1 MDQRLP
7 WYVCWLIGI
16 ILSVW
21 GCARQGW
28 GPGNVILVLLAASA
42 AALAVVFLIKRWKSR
57 GLAGRS
63 ELGNFA
69 AMAPSWRQWQAL
81 NPVYHGEVRRAVKF
95 VVPRGKAVLEL
106 GCAWGD
112 LLAHLEPERGV
123 GVDAA
128 EEQVRHAREEHPTL
142 EFAVAEASAFKTEE
156 QFDYVIATDLI
167 NQVEDVQALFE
178 KAKAALTP
186 SGQLIV
192 AWHNS
197 AWEGVI
203 GLAERLGLKSPSHNR
218 HWISFVDVENMLE
231 LADFEVVHHETRCLC
246 PIDIPLVRP
255 LLNQVLIRLPILKH
269 FGFVDLAVARP
280 AAAPRP
286 EAKVTILIP
295 CRNEAGNI
303 ASALERLPRFG
314 REQEVIFVEG
324 NSTDNTW
331 EEVQKATRLPPVPGL
346 SILAMQQ
353 PGRGK
358 GDAVRA
364 GFDRATGDILMIL
377 DADLTVQPEE
387 LPRFYNALISG
398 KADFVNGTRL
408 VYPMDEQ
415 AMRFLNLLA
424 NKGFSVLFTW
434 LLGQPIRDTL
444 CGTKVLWR
452 DRYLD
457 IVTNREYFGD
467 FDPYGDFDLLFG
479 AAKLR
484 LKIVNL
490 PVHYKE
496 RTYGDTNIS
505 RFQGGWLLL
514 RMFLLGIVRLKVY

>member
-1 MDQRLP
+1 MSRKLP

-16 ILSVW
+16 VLSVW
-21 GCARQGW
+21 GCVRQGW
-28 GPGNVILVLLAASA
+28 GAGSAILVLLAASIV
-42 AALAVVFLIKRWKSR
+42 ALVLVLAIKRWQAR
-57 GLAGRS
+57 GLAGRDAP
-63 ELGNFA
+63 GDFT
-69 AMAPSWRQWQAL
+69 AMAPAWRQWQAL
-81 NPVYHGEVRRAVKF
+81 NPVYHGELHRAIKF
-95 VVPRGKAVLEL
+95 SVPRGKAILEL
-106 GCAWGD
+106 GCGWGD
-112 LLAHLEPERGV
+112 LLGHLQPGRGM
-123 GVDAA
+123 GLDAV

-142 EFAVAEASAFKTEE
+142 DFDVSEASAFETDEK
-156 QFDYVIATDLI
+156 FDYVIATDLI
-167 NQVEDVQALFE
+167 NQVEDVQGIFE
-178 KAKAALTP
+178 KAKGALNI
-186 SGQLIV
+186 SGQLVV

-203 GLAERLGLKSPSHNR
+203 SLAERLGLKSPSHSR

-231 LADFEVVHHETRCLC
+231 LAGLEVVHHETRCLC
-246 PIDIPLVRP
+246 PIDIPLIRP

-269 FGFVDLAVARP
+269 FGFVDLAVARR
-280 AAAPRP
+280 AGVPRP
-286 EAKVTILIP
+286 EAKVTVLIP

-331 EEVQKATRLPPVPGL
+331 EEVQKHAKSEPGRE
-346 SILAMQQ
+346 IIAMQQ

-387 LPRFYNALISG
+387 LPRFYDALVTG

-424 NKGFSVLFTW
+424 NKAFSVLFTW

-457 IVTNREYFGD
+457 FVTNREYFGD

-479 AAKLR
+479 ASKLR

-496 RTYGDTNIS
+496 RTYGETNIS

-514 RMFLLGIVRLKVY
+514 RMFLLGVVRLKVY